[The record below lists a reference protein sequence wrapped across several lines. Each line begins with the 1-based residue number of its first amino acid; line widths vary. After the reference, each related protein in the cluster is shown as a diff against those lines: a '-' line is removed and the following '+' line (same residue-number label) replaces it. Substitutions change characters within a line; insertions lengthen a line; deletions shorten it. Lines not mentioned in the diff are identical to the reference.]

1 MTNPPRY
8 VIIHIQLGGIM
19 KNIVLFDMDGTL
31 TPARQPM
38 TRKVTDK
45 LIQLQRAGFEIGIVT
60 GSDMEYVKEQ
70 CSDLFQHIAFDT
82 STIHLMPCNGTKYYR
97 IHNKKFPVVYE
108 RNMRQELGESNWKRL
123 IRIVTSLQFSI
134 INANR
139 HLPLTGHFINYR
151 GSTLNWC
158 PIGRQASPADRS
170 SWVLWDKHDWIRN
183 KWLMTAR
190 EEFDAAGLENV
201 VVKMG
206 GDTSF
211 DIYPEGWDKTYAFK
225 NFEKY
230 DKIYFVGDRCGPNG
244 NDKEAYELAGDLG
257 FTTTGPEQT
266 IKIIDKIISE
276 DK

>member
-8 VIIHIQLGGIM
+8 VIIRIQLGGTM
-19 KNIVLFDMDGTL
+19 RNVVLFDMDGTL

-38 TRKVTDK
+38 TREVTNK
-45 LIQLQRAGFEIGIVT
+45 LIELQRAGFEIGIVT

-70 CSDLFQHIAFDT
+70 CDDLFQHIAVDVDA
-82 STIHLMPCNGTKYYR
+82 IHLMPCNGTKYYR
-97 IHNKKFPVVYE
+97 IHNSQFPAIYQK
-108 RNMRQELGESNWKRL
+108 NMREELGEANWKRL
-123 IRIVTSLQFSI
+123 IRIITALQLSLI
-134 INANR
+134 TENR
-139 HLPLTGHFINYR
+139 SLPLTGNFINYR

-158 PIGRQASPADRS
+158 PIGRQATNRDRS
-170 SWVLWDKHDWIRN
+170 TWSLREKHKKIRH
-183 KWLMTAR
+183 KWLKIIR
-190 EEFDAAGLENV
+190 EELDASGLKVV

-225 NFEKY
+225 NFENY
-230 DKIYFVGDRCGPNG
+230 DKIYFVGDRCGPDG

-257 FTTTGPEQT
+257 FITEGPKQT
-266 IKIIDKIISE
+266 IDIIDKIITE